1 MDNFEPSV
9 WMAVAHLAELHRQA
23 DRRRLA
29 TCIPGRNRFL
39 HRHARPGPNGPS
51 GA

>member
-1 MDNFEPSV
+1 MGVEMDHYEPGV

-29 TCIPGRNRFL
+29 SRIP
-39 HRHARPGPNGPS
+39 ARAAG
-51 GA
+51 